1 MKMTQDEVTDRI
13 SKDGQEAFL
22 ASIRDEYLGRRVAVN
37 GLALIDDQGAMIL
50 AESATKGELSPSD
63 AANQVMEKWGVTL

>member
-1 MKMTQDEVTDRI
+1 MSQSEVADRI

-22 ASIRDEYLGRRVAVN
+22 ASIRDEYLGRRVSVN

-50 AESATKGELSPSD
+50 ADSASKGELSPSS